1 LKPGQLLEEPLMES
15 GDVDAVEEVLEGHR
29 SRLRRLSD
37 RWLVSLLAVLAVVS
51 ATAIATA
58 VHYRTDAART
68 RKATAAAVSAARSRP
83 TGQFSRSVT
92 VANSRLPVGAGQHGL
107 LAIVHTSTG
116 TVRPL
121 IISVQL
127 LHLHPGRDYSLIGN
141 NCQSNAA
148 DFVWATGRASKTGS
162 LLLVTFPR
170 DINPKDRYWLALRH
184 PGGGVTSGV
193 AGTFATGDV
202 APFAAGHEPCAP

>member
-1 LKPGQLLEEPLMES
+1 LNPGQLLEEPLMES
-15 GDVDAVEEVLEGHR
+15 GDVEVSEEVLEGHR

-37 RWLVSLLAVLAVVS
+37 RWLVSLLLLLAVVT
-51 ATAIATA
+51 AAAIATA
-58 VHYRTDAART
+58 VHYRADAATT
-68 RKATAAAVSAARSRP
+68 RKATAAAVSAARFRP
-83 TGQFSRSVT
+83 TGEFSRSVT
-92 VANSRLPVGAGQHGL
+92 VANSRLPVGKGQHGL
-107 LAIVHTSTG
+107 LAIVHTTTG
-116 TVRPL
+116 TARPL

-141 NCQSNAA
+141 NCQSNAP
-148 DFVWATGRASKTGS
+148 DFIWATGRASRTGS

-170 DINPKDRYWLALRH
+170 DINPNDRYWLALRR
-184 PGGGVTSGV
+184 PGGGIFPGV